1 MIRCLVMIL
10 AVVPLIYQA
19 GTAQISTDAHTVT
32 VQVDPINLLTVNV
45 SSVDLVVDG
54 GFAVPGQDQ
63 MIISDQSTTLLW
75 GVNSS
80 AQKITVNTSLAAP
93 LFVLRVAALA
103 PSPGTPAPEA
113 TLSTAASDLILD
125 IGRSSGTCQV
135 RYTGE
140 ALASQ
145 GTGTD
150 THVITFTVVAQ

>member
-1 MIRCLVMIL
+1 MTRCLVMIL
-10 AVVPLIYQA
+10 AALALAWQA

-32 VQVDPINLLTVNV
+32 VQVDPINLLSV
-45 SSVDLVVDG
+45 SVASVDLVIDG
-54 GFAVPGQDQ
+54 GAAAPGQDL
-63 MIISDQSTTLLW
+63 MVVTDQSTTLLW

-93 LFVLRVAALA
+93 LFVLRAVAVS
-103 PSPGTPAPEA
+103 PSGGTAAPETALSAAA
-113 TLSTAASDLILD
+113 TDLILD
-125 IGRSSGTCQV
+125 VGRSSGSSQV

-150 THVITFTVVAQ
+150 THLITFTVVAQ